1 MSQKTNSGAAT
12 QSEIPATQEAME
24 AAEKAFL
31 NELAQLMQAWYDQ
44 AGPGIDVVFYAL
56 NQLLAAGDKAA
67 AAFDDD
73 FDDAAIPARWS
84 AIQAMRG
91 ALPIAWPLSITRARE
106 LRKKMLKRA
115 GGIDGAPSERRTL
128 ALVAADIIP
137 VWYAKAGL
145 WGALA
150 SLNEDCKLV
159 FEVFT
164 GLAEDRTVPDEDKLH
179 HAALEVRYRLGKVS
193 EAELEM
199 LEALS
204 EKAAT

>member
-1 MSQKTNSGAAT
+1 MSETTNKGAAT
-12 QSEIPATQEAME
+12 PGGMPATQEAME

-56 NQLLAAGDKAA
+56 NQLLAAGD
-67 AAFDDD
+67 
-73 FDDAAIPARWS
+73 DAAIPARW
-84 AIQAMRG
+84 AALEAMRG

-159 FEVFT
+159 FEVFA